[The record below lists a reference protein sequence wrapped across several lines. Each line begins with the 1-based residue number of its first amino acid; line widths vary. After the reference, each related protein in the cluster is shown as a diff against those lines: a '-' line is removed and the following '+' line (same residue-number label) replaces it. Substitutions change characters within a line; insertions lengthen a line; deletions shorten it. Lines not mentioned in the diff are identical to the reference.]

1 MPSPQQAHV
10 GCHGCC
16 KQCLVLCAL
25 RAACR
30 AGALLSL
37 PVHHSSAGAE
47 LPNHAL
53 QLKDQGSRC
62 GAALQAQQCWSAL
75 QLARCPFA
83 LCSYL
88 LFFFSSG
95 CYVFSALQN
104 QPNVCC
110 QMALLCFPVCL
121 L

>member
-62 GAALQAQQCWSAL
+62 GAA
-75 QLARCPFA
+75 
-83 LCSYL
+83 
-88 LFFFSSG
+88 
-95 CYVFSALQN
+95 V
-104 QPNVCC
+104 
-110 QMALLCFPVCL
+110 LLCKVFGERFKLNGFKAFISVWSKGVLFNRVGRRCSAHSGAL
-121 L
+121 